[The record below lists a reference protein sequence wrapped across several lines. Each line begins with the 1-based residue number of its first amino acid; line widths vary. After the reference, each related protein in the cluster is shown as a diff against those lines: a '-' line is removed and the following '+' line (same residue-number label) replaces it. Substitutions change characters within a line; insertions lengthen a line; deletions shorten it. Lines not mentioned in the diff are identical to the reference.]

1 MPRLT
6 LLGGVE
12 EVGGNKVMLE
22 EDGSVLF
29 LDFGT
34 SYSRRGRYYE
44 EYMNPRAGFGLLDLL
59 EMDLLPPLEGLYRSD
74 LHPRPDD
81 PDSLWELFRH
91 RHTYRNMQDVA
102 VEGVL
107 CSHGHLDHSGY
118 ISLLR
123 EDVPVVTTLLSALVM
138 KAVQDCSR
146 ADIESEVVYAIP
158 RVLNADTG
166 VLKTGNNKTA
176 PARQRRF
183 LVFGP
188 QPGPE
193 ADAFWQRTPG
203 SHQLDPR
210 PFQLAAQE
218 LCLGPFRVRCFPV
231 DHSIPGA
238 AGFLIEVGGMAIGYT
253 GDLRF
258 HGSSASQSLAFV
270 EALAEA
276 ARRRT
281 LVLLCEGT
289 RASDDD
295 HGPISEEQVAQRA
308 LEFMRD
314 ARGLIIA
321 DFGPRNLER
330 LTIFHR
336 LARELG
342 RRLVIMAKDA
352 YLLDAARLADPS
364 LPQIGP
370 ELDVLVYRQPKGSYD
385 RWEREIYE
393 RYRSWLI
400 GPEEVGRRQDELVL
414 CFSYY
419 DLKDL
424 PSIRPRPGSL
434 YLYSSHEAFDE
445 EIQMDFRR
453 LRNWLDHFQMRY
465 VGLPLEEL
473 KWRVPE
479 EEVGLHAS
487 GHAPAR
493 DLLEMIHRIQPALVV
508 PLHTRNPWWFR
519 QRLEGSGIAVHLPR
533 EGEDAELEAL
543 LSS

>member
-6 LLGGVE
+6 LLGGVG

-22 EDGSVLF
+22 EDGRALF

-34 SYSRRGRYYE
+34 SYARRGRYYE
-44 EYMNPRAGFGLLDLL
+44 EYLNPRSGFGLLDLL
-59 EMDLLPPLEGLYRSD
+59 EMDLLPPLEGLYRPD
-74 LHPRPDD
+74 LHPWPDA
-81 PDSLWELFRH
+81 PEALWETYRH
-91 RHTYRNMQDVA
+91 RHTYRDLRGLEVL
-102 VEGVL
+102 GVL

-123 EDVPVVTTLLSALVM
+123 EDVPVVSTLLSALVM
-138 KAVQDCSR
+138 KAVQDCTRS
-146 ADIESEVVYAIP
+146 DIELEVVYAVP
-158 RVLNADTG
+158 RVRNEELG
-166 VLKTGNNKTA
+166 VLEASHYKTV

-188 QPGPE
+188 TPGPE
-193 ADAFWQRTPG
+193 ADAFWGQTPG
-203 SHQLDPR
+203 TRPLESR
-210 PFQLAAQE
+210 PFQLSPRE
-218 LCLGPFRVRCFPV
+218 LCLGPFLVRCFPV

-238 AGFLIEVGGMAIGYT
+238 AGFLVEAGGMAIGYT

-258 HGSSASQSLAFV
+258 HGSRAHHSRAFV
-270 EALAEA
+270 DALAEA
-276 ARRRT
+276 ARHGS

-289 RASDDD
+289 RAGDHD
-295 HGPISEEQVAQRA
+295 HGPIGEEQVAERA
-308 LEFMRD
+308 LEFMRG

-370 ELDVLVYRQPKGSYD
+370 ELDVLVYCQPKGSYE
-385 RWEREIYE
+385 RWERSVYH
-393 RYRSWLI
+393 RYRPCLI
-400 GPEEVGRRQDELVL
+400 SPQEVGREQDELVL
-414 CFSYY
+414 CFSYH

-434 YLYSSHEAFDE
+434 YLYSNHEAFDE
-445 EIQMDFRR
+445 EMQVDFQR

-465 VGLPLEEL
+465 VGLPLQEL
-473 KWRVPE
+473 GWRAPE
-479 EEVGLHAS
+479 EEMGLHAS
-487 GHAPAR
+487 GHAPAS
-493 DLLEMIHRIQPALVV
+493 DLLAMVQEVQPSLVV
-508 PLHTRNPWWFR
+508 PVHTRSPGWFR
-519 QRLEGSGIAVHLPR
+519 ERLEGSGIRVHLPE
-533 EGEDAELEAL
+533 EGVEAELEAL
-543 LSS
+543 LG

>member
-6 LLGGVE
+6 LLGGVG

-44 EYMNPRAGFGLLDLL
+44 EFLKPRPGFGILDLL
-59 EMDLLPPLEGLYRSD
+59 EMGLLPPLEGLYRPD

-81 PDSLWELFRH
+81 PDSLWDAYRH
-91 RHTYRNMQDVA
+91 RRDYRDLRDVQ
-102 VEGVL
+102 VVGVL
-107 CSHGHLDHSGY
+107 CSHGHLDHAGY
-118 ISLLR
+118 ISVLR
-123 EDVPVVTTLLSALVM
+123 EEVAVVSTLLSALVM
-138 KAVQDCSR
+138 KAVQDCAPS
-146 ADIESEVVYAIP
+146 DIEGEVVYAVP
-158 RVLNADTG
+158 RLPKKDLG
-166 VLKTGNNKTA
+166 VLEAGDYNKVA
-176 PARQRRF
+176 ARQRRF
-183 LVFGP
+183 CVFGP
-188 QPGPE
+188 TPAPE
-193 ADAFWQRTPG
+193 ADAFWRETPG
-203 SHQLDPR
+203 SRPLESR
-210 PFQLAAQE
+210 PFQLAPQV
-218 LCLGPFRVRCFPV
+218 LHLGPFAVRCFPV

-238 AGFLIEVGGMAIGYT
+238 AGFLIETGGLAIGYT

-258 HGSSASQSLAFV
+258 HGSRADHSQAFV
-270 EALAEA
+270 DALAQA
-276 ARRRT
+276 ASRQP

-289 RASDDD
+289 RAGDDD
-295 HGPISEEQVAQRA
+295 HGPVSEDQVAQRA

-330 LTIFHR
+330 LSIFHR
-336 LARELG
+336 LARMIG

-370 ELDVLVYRQPKGSYD
+370 ELDVLVYLQPKGTYY
-385 RWEREIYE
+385 RWERSIYE
-393 RYRSWLI
+393 RYRSCLI
-400 GPEEVGRRQDELVL
+400 TPDEVGRRQDELVL

-445 EIQMDFRR
+445 EVQMDFRR

-465 VGLPLEEL
+465 VGLPREEL
-473 KWRVPE
+473 QWRVPE
-479 EEVGLHAS
+479 EEMGLHAS

-493 DLLEMIHRIQPALVV
+493 ELLEMVRRVQPALVV
-508 PLHTRNPWWFR
+508 PLHTRNPQWF
-519 QRLEGSGIAVHLPR
+519 QERLADSGIAVHLPR
-533 EGEDAELEAL
+533 EGQQEELEAL
-543 LSS
+543 LSP